1 MKTKTTFF
9 SFLPFLFFLTSAS
22 STAPDYPH
30 TENATTVCACEIY
43 VPNVFSPNGD
53 SKNDVFQ
60 AVPGTSCSFSQ
71 FSLKVFDRF
80 GALVFESTAAD
91 TGWDGSYKGQ
101 NAPQATYVYVVQYE
115 LADDAKKLPK
125 VASGEVALIR

>member
-9 SFLPFLFFLTSAS
+9 SFLPFVFFLTTSA
-22 STAPDYPH
+22 APNYPH
-30 TENATTVCACEIY
+30 TENTIDCACEIY
-43 VPNVFSPNGD
+43 IPNVFSPNGD
-53 SKNDVFQ
+53 SKNDVFK
-60 AVPGTSCSFSQ
+60 AIPGTSCSLTQ

-91 TGWDGSYKGQ
+91 TGWDGSFKGQ

-115 LADDAKKLPK
+115 LADDSKKLPK
-125 VASGEVALIR
+125 VASGEVSLIR

>member
-9 SFLPFLFFLTSAS
+9 SFLPFLFFLTTTT

-30 TENATTVCACEIY
+30 TENAKKDCACEIF

-53 SKNDVFQ
+53 SKNDVFK
-60 AVPGTSCSFSQ
+60 AIPGTSCSLTQ

-80 GALVFESTAAD
+80 GALVFETTSAEE
-91 TGWDGSYKGQ
+91 GWDGNYKGK

-115 LADDAKKLPK
+115 LTDDSKKLPK
-125 VASGEVALIR
+125 VASGELALIR